1 MITCPWCGT
10 NYIAFQTNCQ
20 KCGGP
25 MSPPVEETSP
35 VAEVSIP
42 KPPPAPRPIA
52 DKFIWNL
59 MMTNGWVIAGGVF
72 AFIGGIFTVVGLSLT
87 VAIITAF
94 VGIPFLLMGIVFFG
108 GGVAVIICRYQETQK
123 TIDVLRN
130 GQPTDGQIADMQE
143 NLNVRI
149 NHRHPWMIRYTFQAN
164 GQRYEGNVSTL
175 RRPDFQT
182 GQKVCVLYLPQKPEY
197 NALYPHP

>member
-25 MSPPVEETSP
+25 MSPPAEETSS

-108 GGVAVIICRYQETQK
+108 GGVAVIIWRYQETQK

-130 GQPTDGQIADMQE
+130 GQPADGQIADMQE

-164 GQRYEGNVSTL
+164 GQLYEGNVSTL